1 MNERH
6 VIDAATEADRIGFF
20 GKVPTHGDFIS
31 TGLGRTFQT
40 ELDNWIQAG
49 LQASE
54 QAHGKEWQ
62 RLFRAAPPWRFVV
75 ERTLWSQSTMVGVL
89 LPSTDRVGRSF
100 PLVIAAKLGS
110 FSGNPRLLCFDET
123 WFTAAEALAETSL
136 TRDFDIA
143 GFTAGLKRLRLPH
156 AKLAP
161 RSEMPASN
169 SNDRI
174 SIWWTMDPDT
184 RRANGFKTSGPPQA
198 AHFLKFLNG
207 KQTGDAPK
215 PEPDKTP
222 EPLRNAPVAPAIP
235 ENTPAKKLVVER
247 SYATHPGTRLSLNA
261 DALLVSEKPRLF
273 AVADGVGD
281 GNGAADAAKV
291 TTNTLANVSA
301 HETLE
306 ELIQDVKGKLGRAH
320 GLLQSAHAVS
330 EREAQG
336 ASVVALTIRDDAFA
350 AIWAGNARCYL
361 VRDGMMRCLT
371 RDHVE
376 IGLRFALSRSIGSQ
390 RQLVPEVF
398 TDTVQDGDRF
408 LLCSA
413 ALARTLDERG
423 IAETLLEKPVEE
435 AAGILIQD
443 GLIANARENI
453 SAIVIGIKSA

>member
-62 RLFRAAPPWRFVV
+62 RLFRAAPPWRFVI
-75 ERTLWSQSTMVGVL
+75 ERSLWGQSTMVGVL

-156 AKLAP
+156 AKLAA
-161 RSEMPASN
+161 RGEMPASN
-169 SNDRI
+169 GDDRI
-174 SIWWTMDPDT
+174 SIWWTVDVDT
-184 RRANGFKTSGPPQA
+184 RRPHGFKTNGPPQA
-198 AHFLKFLNG
+198 AHFLKLLNG
-207 KQTGDAPK
+207 KPIADTPK
-215 PEPDKTP
+215 PEPD
-222 EPLRNAPVAPAIP
+222 APPDPARKAPIAAVM
-235 ENTPAKKLVVER
+235 ERVPARKFAVER
-247 SYATHPGTRLSLNA
+247 SYATHPGTRLSVNA

-320 GLLQSAHAVS
+320 GLLQSAHALS
-330 EREAQG
+330 EREAPS
-336 ASVVALTIRDDAFA
+336 ASVAALTIRDSAFA
-350 AIWAGNARCYL
+350 IIWAGNARCYL

-413 ALARTLDERG
+413 ALTRTLDERS

-453 SAIVIGIKSA
+453 SAIVIGIRAA